1 MTDCTKLFKTM
12 GGRDGLN
19 LYIDQAV
26 GYVDE
31 ASCMKTQLYRTLE
44 GIFKQ
49 RVDDGNRMVAVASK
63 LSQGTEDSV
72 AYDLSNAF
80 LNEVLQEAFA
90 HGGRL
95 KDMQIT
101 PYLREV
107 NRNVHETGLDI
118 QLRISVRDGSVYVT
132 EDYDWKHIN
141 EYDRDERHEDEVY
154 GTEGEDA

>member
-1 MTDCTKLFKTM
+1 MTDCSKLFRTM

-31 ASCMKTQLYRTLE
+31 ASCMQTSLYRTLE

-49 RVDDGNRMVAVASK
+49 RIEDGDRMVSVASK
-63 LSQGTEDSV
+63 LSQATEESV
-72 AYDLSNAF
+72 SYDLSNAF
-80 LNEVLQEAFA
+80 INEVLAETFM

-118 QLRISVRDGSVYVT
+118 QLRISVKDGSVFVDDT
-132 EDYDWKHIN
+132 FDWKNQFDH
-141 EYDRDERHEDEVY
+141 DDEPQEDE
-154 GTEGEDA
+154 DA

>member
-1 MTDCTKLFKTM
+1 M
-12 GGRDGLN
+12 GSGDGLN
-19 LYIDQAV
+19 LYIDQSM
-26 GYVDE
+26 GYPEE
-31 ASCMKTQLYRTLE
+31 ACVMQTSLYRTLE
-44 GIFKQ
+44 GLFKQ
-49 RVDDGNRMVAVASK
+49 RVDDGNRLVAVSSK

-80 LNEVLQEAFA
+80 IGEVLQETFA

-118 QLRISVRDGSVYVT
+118 QMRISIKDGSVYVS
-132 EDYDWKHIN
+132 EGYDWKYSN
-141 EYDRDERHEDEVY
+141 EYDNDERCMER
-154 GTEGEDA
+154 EGEDA

>member
-1 MTDCTKLFKTM
+1 M

-19 LYIDQAV
+19 LYIDQSM
-26 GYVDE
+26 GYPDE
-31 ASCMKTQLYRTLE
+31 ACVMQTSLYRTLE
-44 GIFKQ
+44 GLFKQ
-49 RVDDGNRMVAVASK
+49 RVDDGNRMVSVASK
-63 LSQGTEDSV
+63 LSQGTEESV

-80 LNEVLQEAFA
+80 VNEVLQEAFA

-118 QLRISVRDGSVYVT
+118 QLRISIKDGSVYVT
-132 EDYDWKHIN
+132 EDYDWKYSN
-141 EYDRDERHEDEVY
+141 EYDNDESCQKTEDE
-154 GTEGEDA
+154 DA

>member
-1 MTDCTKLFKTM
+1 MTDCTKLFNTM
-12 GGRDGLN
+12 GSGDGLN
-19 LYIDQAV
+19 LYIDQSM
-26 GYVDE
+26 GYPEE
-31 ASCMKTQLYRTLE
+31 ACVMQTQLYRTLE
-44 GIFKQ
+44 AIFKQ
-49 RVDDGNRMVAVASK
+49 RVDDGNKIVSVASK
-63 LSQGTEDSV
+63 LSYGTEESV

-118 QLRISVRDGSVYVT
+118 QLRISVRDDSVYVT
-132 EDYDWKHIN
+132 EDYDYKYSN
-141 EYDRDERHEDEVY
+141 EYDNDEACQKTEDE
-154 GTEGEDA
+154 DA

>member
-1 MTDCTKLFKTM
+1 MTDCSKLFNTM
-12 GGRDGLN
+12 GSGDGLN
-19 LYIDQAV
+19 LYIDQSM
-26 GYVDE
+26 GYPEE
-31 ASCMKTQLYRTLE
+31 ACVMQTSLYRTLE
-44 GIFKQ
+44 GLFKQ
-49 RVDDGNRMVAVASK
+49 RVDDGNRLVAVSSK

-80 LNEVLQEAFA
+80 IGEVLQETFA

-118 QLRISVRDGSVYVT
+118 QMRISIKDGSVYVS
-132 EDYDWKHIN
+132 EGYDWKYSN
-141 EYDRDERHEDEVY
+141 EYDNDERCMER
-154 GTEGEDA
+154 EGEDA